1 VIRNPADVLLNLEQ
15 ECLAADRALT
25 KRAWAECTRSWIA
38 QRRLTH
44 ELEHALRT
52 VERNSPEYVVAMK
65 RVARIA
71 KFREKQLERVKFFQ
85 ANVGKR
91 LLAVNRYR
99 GFKRGYP
106 GAERASVLI
115 DTSR

>member
-1 VIRNPADVLLNLEQ
+1 VIRDPADVLLNIEQ
-15 ECLAADRALT
+15 ECLAADKAIAR
-25 KRAWAECTRSWIA
+25 RAWADCERSWIA

-52 VERNSPEYVVAMK
+52 VERGSPEFVVAMK
-65 RVARIA
+65 RVERIRT
-71 KFREKQLERVKFFQ
+71 FRDKQLERLKVFH

-91 LLAVNRYR
+91 LTAVNRYR

-115 DTSR
+115 DTNR